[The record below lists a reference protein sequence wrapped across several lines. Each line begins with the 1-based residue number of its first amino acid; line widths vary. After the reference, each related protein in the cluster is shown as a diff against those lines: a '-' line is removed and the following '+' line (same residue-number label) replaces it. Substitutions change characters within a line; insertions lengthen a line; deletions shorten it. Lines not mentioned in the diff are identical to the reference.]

1 MKPLEEYAELF
12 ERLGLTELYVEENGS
27 KLRLKKETTLSPH
40 PIITPL
46 HPAWAGNEYPFA
58 GPAEHAQRGDS
69 VRSDKTTDAAV
80 SEDRETVKSSE
91 TAKGSKPDTASGDT
105 VKAPLLGI
113 FHQNAGG
120 KVRTVGEQVKK
131 GEPVCT
137 IEAMKMMNEVKSTKS
152 GIVSKVCAKEG
163 DLVEYNQTLF
173 VVKAS

>member
-58 GPAEHAQRGDS
+58 GPAENAQCGDS
-69 VRSDKTTDAAV
+69 VLSDKTTDAAV

-91 TAKGSKPDTASGDT
+91 TAKGSKSDTASGDT

-120 KVRTVGEQVKK
+120 KVRAVGEQVKK

-137 IEAMKMMNEVKSTKS
+137 IEAMKMMNEVASPRDGVIREILVKD
-152 GIVSKVCAKEG
+152 GE
-163 DLVEYNQTLF
+163 LVEFGQDLL
-173 VVKAS
+173 VLS